1 MTATTACF
9 VVGGVSVLVVLST
22 CKILDLL
29 VPFRPANPPM
39 DVYPAARDGR
49 KFLRLA
55 CGAVVRKLNAC
66 DIDQLLRRCLTPNL
80 GGLRKG
86 DVVVFC
92 YHDCVHCNHLTGCD
106 KAFVVRRVAVGAEID
121 CGRVA
126 VHGTKRDEV
135 YWVSPGVDDADHVPI
150 AIGPVVRAFL
160 LHEKSQMRVVVPPVP
175 DCGDQRD
182 ERRRGGY
189 ERRGRHDGGAPNA
202 EEV

>member
-1 MTATTACF
+1 MEL
-9 VVGGVSVLVVLST
+9 VLL
-22 CKILDLL
+22 LL
-29 VPFRPANPPM
+29 VLMVLFICWCVANTT
-39 DVYPAARDGR
+39 DGKLNVELRDGR
-49 KFLRLA
+49 KFLRLG
-55 CGAVVRKLNAC
+55 CGAIVRKLDAS

-106 KAFVVRRVAVGAEID
+106 KSFVVRRVAICAKVDGAW
-121 CGRVA
+121 VS
-126 VHGTKRDEV
+126 VPNDEAAEM
-135 YWVSPGVDDADHVPI
+135 YWVSPGIDDADHVPV

-160 LHEKSQMRVVVPPVP
+160 LHEKSQMRVVIPPVP

-182 ERRRGGY
+182 ERRRGGD
-189 ERRGRHDGGAPNA
+189 ERRGCHDGGAPNA

>member
-1 MTATTACF
+1 MEL
-9 VVGGVSVLVVLST
+9 VLL
-22 CKILDLL
+22 LL
-29 VPFRPANPPM
+29 VLMVLFICWCVANST
-39 DVYPAARDGR
+39 DGKLNVELRDGR
-49 KFLRLA
+49 KFLRLG
-55 CGAVVRKLNAC
+55 CGAIVRKLDAS

-106 KAFVVRRVAVGAEID
+106 KSFVVRRVAVGAEVD
-121 CGRVA
+121 RGGVSVSNDEA
-126 VHGTKRDEV
+126 VEM
-135 YWVSPGVDDADHVPI
+135 YWVSPGIDDADHVPI

-160 LHEKSQMRVVVPPVP
+160 LHEKSQMRVVIPPVP

-182 ERRRGGY
+182 ERRRGGD
-189 ERRGRHDGGAPNA
+189 ERRGRHDGGAPNT